1 MGSVYRWQEGVL
13 EGRKKDEMAFDSLGY
28 NHTDQEVRTIPP
40 NRSPLKGKGCAG
52 LSKKLITLPF
62 INH

>member
-1 MGSVYRWQEGVL
+1 MI
-13 EGRKKDEMAFDSLGY
+13 FDSLGY
-28 NHTDQEVRTIPP
+28 KHTNQEGKKK
-40 NRSPLKGKGCAG
+40 NRIDHHWCQLKGQAHTG